1 MEIKRRSLLA
11 AGVGAAGLSAIG
23 VPLAGP
29 AGAAPGTPVTE
40 ELLLTGTDADNTVD
54 WDFRVTAGRRGGVW
68 STIPTPSNWE
78 FHGFGS
84 YNYGSALVPDE
95 KGEYR
100 RSFTPPASWADRRVF
115 LVFEAAMTDTDVRVN
130 GVSAGP
136 THQGGFYR
144 FRYDVTSLLEL
155 GHTNLLEVTVSKESA
170 DNSVNNAERR
180 GDYWNFGGI
189 FRPVWLEAR
198 PAAHVDR
205 VAVDARADGTF
216 GADVVLAGVTAPGRV
231 TGLIRR
237 PDGSPVGEPFSVAV
251 AAGATRA
258 TITTT
263 AAQPLLWTAETPNL
277 HQVEVTLTDGAGTAL
292 HTTGVRFGFRTVEVR
307 AGDGLYVNG
316 RRVVLK
322 GANRHT
328 FWPTLGRASSPR
340 LARQDIGLMKDMN
353 MNAVRMSHYP
363 PDGFFL
369 DLCDELGLYV
379 LDELAGWQ
387 KRYDEGVGAPLV
399 AATVTRDV
407 NHPSIL
413 FWDNGNEGGWNTALD
428 DDFALHDPQ
437 KRKVLHPWTTFSGV
451 DTSHYQS
458 YSSTVAKAAGSA
470 VFMPTEFLHG
480 LYDGGAGA
488 GLNDYWKVMGGAQRS
503 AGGFIWSFVDE
514 SVVRDD
520 RGGAL
525 DTAGN
530 LAPDGILGPFREK
543 EASYHT
549 VKDIWS
555 PVQLAS
561 PDYYATTF
569 PSAFD
574 KTVKVVNRYDF
585 TNLDRCSFTWR
596 LLAFAAPGGGAG
608 HAVVAEGTVAGP
620 DVAPGAKGA
629 VALGL
634 PSTWTGADALSLTAT
649 DRTGRVVSAWTWRIR
664 KAPEHAAR
672 LVVPVSG
679 SVTATED
686 ATTVTMT
693 AGSTRITVGKSSGRL
708 VGVTRD
714 GVAVSLA
721 NGPALAVG
729 TAELTGLQHFRDGT
743 GWVVRADYSGDLT
756 SVRWRLDSNGWLRL
770 EYDYH
775 RTGNHDFLGV
785 SFDYPEAKVRGVTW
799 LGDGPHNVYKNRRRG
814 ATPDVWAKA
823 YNDTAVGA
831 SKWQYPQF
839 KGYHANVCWAALA
852 TSEGT
857 ITVVSEQEGL
867 FLRLFTPAVGPD
879 PLHATAPYPAGG
891 LSFLDGIPPIGN
903 KFHDVGQ
910 LGPESAPNA
919 AAGNYHRS
927 LHFRFDA

>member
-1 MEIKRRSLLA
+1 MEITRRSLLA
-11 AGVGAAGLSAIG
+11 AGVGTAGLSAIG

-29 AGAAPGTPVTE
+29 ATAAPGTPVTE
-40 ELLLTGTDADNTVD
+40 RVFLTGTDADHTVD
-54 WDFRVTAGRRGGVW
+54 WEFRVTAGRRSGVW

-95 KGEYR
+95 KGDYR
-100 RSFTPPASWADRRVF
+100 RTFAPPTSWAGRRIF
-115 LVFEAAMTDTDVRVN
+115 LAFEASMTDTGVRVN

-136 THQGGFYR
+136 VHQGGFYR
-144 FRYDVTSLLEL
+144 FRYDVTSLVEL
-155 GHTNLLEVTVSKESA
+155 GESNLLEVTVSKESA

-189 FRPVWLEAR
+189 FRPVTLEAH
-198 PAAHVDR
+198 PAARVDR

-216 GADVVLAGVTAPGRV
+216 SAEVALAGVGSAGRI
-231 TGLIRR
+231 TGQIRR
-237 PDGSPVGEPFSVAV
+237 LDGSAVGGPFSVAV
-251 AAGATRA
+251 PANATRA
-258 TITTT
+258 TLTTT
-263 AAQPLLWTAETPNL
+263 TDQPLRWTAETPNL
-277 HQVEVTLTDGAGTAL
+277 HQVDVTLTDGGGSPL
-292 HTTGVRFGFRTVEVR
+292 HTTATRFGFRTVEVR

-316 RRVVLK
+316 KRVVLK

-340 LARQDIGLMKDMN
+340 LARLDIGLMKDMN

-363 PDGFFL
+363 PDDFFL

-428 DDFALHDPQ
+428 DDFAQYDPQ
-437 KRKVLHPWTTFSGV
+437 KRKVLHPWASFGGV
-451 DTSHYQS
+451 DTSHYQN
-458 YSSTVAKAAGSA
+458 YSSTVAKAAGST

-503 AGGFIWSFVDE
+503 AGGFIWSLVDE

-520 RGGAL
+520 RGGAV

-543 EASYHT
+543 EASFHT
-549 VKDIWS
+549 IKDIWS
-555 PVQLAS
+555 PVQLAN
-561 PDYYATTF
+561 PGYYASTF
-569 PSAFD
+569 PTAFD

-585 TNLDRCSFTWR
+585 TGLDRCRFTWQ
-596 LLAFAAPGGGAG
+596 LLKFNSPGSGGG
-608 HAVVAEGTVAGP
+608 HTVVTEGAFTGP
-620 DVAPGAKGA
+620 GTAPGATGSLS
-629 VALGL
+629 LGL
-634 PSTWTGADALSLTAT
+634 PTTWTTADALSLTAK
-649 DRTGRVVSAWTWRIR
+649 DATGREISAWTWRIK
-664 KAPEHAAR
+664 KAADHAAR
-672 LVVPVSG
+672 LVVPTPG
-679 SVTATED
+679 STTATED
-686 ATTVTMT
+686 SSTVTMT
-693 AGSTRITVGKSSGRL
+693 AGTTRVTIGKSTGRL
-708 VGVTRD
+708 VRVLRD
-714 GVAVSLA
+714 GTAVSLT

-743 GWVVRADYSGDLT
+743 GWVVQADYTGDLT
-756 SVRWRLDSNGWLRL
+756 SVRWRLDANGWLRL
-770 EYDYH
+770 EYGYH

-785 SFDYPEAKVRGVTW
+785 SFDYPEAQVRDLTW
-799 LGDGPHNVYKNRRRG
+799 LGDGPHGVYKNRMRG
-814 ATPDVWAKA
+814 ATPDVWTKA
-823 YNDTAVGA
+823 YNNTAVGA
-831 SKWQYPQF
+831 SGWQYPQF
-839 KGYHANVCWAALA
+839 KGYHANVCWAELT
-852 TSEGT
+852 TSEGA
-857 ITVVSEQEGL
+857 ITVVSAEEGL
-867 FLRLFTPAVGPD
+867 FLRLFTPAVGVNPQQ
-879 PLHATAPYPAGG
+879 ATAPYPAGG
-891 LSFLDGIPPIGN
+891 LSFLDGVPPIGN

-910 LGPESAPNA
+910 LGPESAPNVA
-919 AAGNYHRS
+919 VGNYHRS
-927 LHFRFDA
+927 LYFHFR